1 MESQLEEAQQIALTA
16 NHKYED
22 SERKFKIVMNDLERI
37 IERAEEFEG
46 KNKFFY
52 GDFRIKE
59 IHLKFQK
66 KPMGKNAVIAYDS

>member
-1 MESQLEEAQQIALTA
+1 METQLEEAQQIALTA

-46 KNKFFY
+46 K
-52 GDFRIKE
+52 
-59 IHLKFQK
+59 
-66 KPMGKNAVIAYDS
+66 